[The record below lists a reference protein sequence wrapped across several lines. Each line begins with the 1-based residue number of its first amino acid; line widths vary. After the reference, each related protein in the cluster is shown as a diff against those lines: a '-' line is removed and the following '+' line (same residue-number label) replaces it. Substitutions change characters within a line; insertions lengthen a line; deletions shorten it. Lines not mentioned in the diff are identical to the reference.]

1 MEYGQCKCD
10 ANFRNAKDRRNGY
23 APEIGLALWAAIYP
37 NPAATLPS
45 IRCMSIGLSHTQ
57 PCSRDTIFLPACQSK
72 PVGKSKGQKLKHVI
86 LYYRARD
93 PFSR

>member
-37 NPAATLPS
+37 QPRSNPAEYQVHEHRAQ
-45 IRCMSIGLSHTQ
+45 SHSALQ
-57 PCSRDTIFLPACQSK
+57 P
-72 PVGKSKGQKLKHVI
+72 
-86 LYYRARD
+86 
-93 PFSR
+93 